1 MEEINIYST
10 VKNGYKKLSNILN
23 GTVFYTIN
31 NKEFEFKT
39 VEHLYQSLKALY
51 FKDEYTANKIYR
63 SNTGW
68 DAQKL
73 SKTIEIKNDKTL
85 EDWDTISEDILEKCM
100 RLCFEQNP
108 KALELLLSTG
118 NSKLIHDSGKHINLG
133 KWATV
138 FPNILMKIRK
148 DKNNNPVYLNTNE
161 INEHRTNN

>member
-10 VKNGYKKLSNILN
+10 VKNGYERLSNILN

-68 DAQKL
+68 DAQRL
-73 SKTIEIKNDKTL
+73 SKTINILNNKTL
-85 EDWDTISEDILEKCM
+85 EDWDAESEEILEKCM
-100 RLCFEQNP
+100 RMCFEQNP

-118 NSKLIHDSGKHINLG
+118 DAKLIHDSGKHINLG
-133 KWATV
+133 KWATI
-138 FPNILMKIRK
+138 FPNILMKIR
-148 DKNNNPVYLNTNE
+148 
-161 INEHRTNN
+161 NEHKPNN